1 MTRDEIIS
9 DLYNSKE
16 ITKILNKVQPSN
28 IREELKQEMFLALC
42 NLSDEKFWS
51 LYNSKS
57 VNGVPFYGIYN
68 KNGNAGLR
76 FWLVRCML
84 NMVYST
90 SMNQPFYRNF
100 RVKFETFQD
109 HSNIEETLTEEFEN
123 KEAKEL
129 LFNKLEDRRKE
140 LSWYEN
146 KLLDTWCEL
155 GMSSAKVSRETQI
168 PYMSIIR
175 TISVIKKKL
184 TDES

>member
-1 MTRDEIIS
+1 MTRNDIIS
-9 DLYNSKE
+9 KLYESKE
-16 ITKILNKVQPSN
+16 IATALRKMQPAQL
-28 IREELKQEMFLALC
+28 REELKQEMFISLC
-42 NLSDEKFWS
+42 QISDEKFWS
-51 LYNSKS
+51 IYNN
-57 VNGVPFYGIYN
+57 NGV
-68 KNGNAGLR
+68 AGLK
-76 FWLVRCML
+76 FWLVRTML
-84 NMVYST
+84 NMIYST

-109 HSNIEETLTEEFEN
+109 HSNIEETLPEEFEN
-123 KEAKEL
+123 KEVKEV
-129 LFNKLEDRRKE
+129 LFTKLEDRRKE